1 MSNPTESVSYVPYH
15 QSGEP
20 PRKAAFTRVD
30 FDLSAL
36 SDSEIQTLGH
46 LSDAVDLINPI
57 FRDQFEAKSP
67 RVMHVLAAV
76 RKLVSPEQRAIIDDY
91 VTIYEVQN
99 SPFSLIPRKNHL
111 LDIPEADLRALAKRA
126 GDTKLR
132 EDIDA
137 VAPFFY
143 ADLALPDK
151 ANFYPQDL
159 TEAEWDALGNDANI
173 VNSSVVRGGATASL
187 VLNETRYR
195 KQLDLVAAKVEKARD
210 ATEHPKFRIYLDA
223 KLSELRH
230 GTKEARRVADYLWIS
245 HGNRLDII
253 ISSALEVYLDNWKN
267 ARGEA
272 AGNVYIE
279 NAHSQSLLNALV
291 DQMPYLE
298 THAPWTHRKK
308 EVVRETLPKL
318 RFVDVFNWSGGYVN
332 SPATVLAQSL
342 PNDDWVTSKLGSVN
356 LVYLNTS
363 KAIHR
368 ISGSMIADEFIA
380 KKAVAEY
387 GELFFDAQQI
397 HNALHELGH
406 TSGALDPKLG
416 SGKQARDYLE
426 NEYSALEEARA
437 ELFGMWAMNV
447 GAQHDVFTRKMAVAG
462 HYSMLLPLI
471 QGLKFEPAQAHNKAR
486 NMMWH
491 YFRKGGSVVEIQED
505 GKRKFDLDL
514 AKLDG
519 QIEAMLGEIA
529 NIKAA
534 GDKAGAAKFRE
545 TWCFTDPL
553 RGEVEQ
559 RTAHLPLGRG
569 LIFPSLKRVG
579 ERFTAELVYPASYS
593 ESPRYAL
600 PLV

>member
-1 MSNPTESVSYVPYH
+1 MSNPSESVSYVPYH

-20 PRKAAFTRVD
+20 PRRAAFTRVE
-30 FDLSAL
+30 FDLSGL
-36 SDSEIQTLGH
+36 TDSELQTLGY
-46 LSDAVDLINPI
+46 LSEAVDLINPI
-57 FRDQFEAKSP
+57 FRDQFEAKTP
-67 RVMHVLAAV
+67 RVMRVLAEV
-76 RKLVSPEQRAIIDDY
+76 RRQASPEQRAIIDDY
-91 VTIYEVQN
+91 ATIYQVQN
-99 SPFSLIPRKNHL
+99 SPFSMIPRKNHL
-111 LDIPEADLRALAKRA
+111 LGIPEAELHALAKKS
-126 GDTKLR
+126 GDAKLT
-132 EDIDA
+132 DDVNA

-151 ANFYPQDL
+151 ASFYPQDL
-159 TEAEWDALGNDANI
+159 TEAEWTALGEDANI
-173 VNSSVVRGGATASL
+173 VNSSIARENGKVRA
-187 VLNETRYR
+187 VLNEEKYR
-195 KQLDLVAAKVEKARD
+195 KQLDLVAAAVEKARD

-223 KLSELRH
+223 KLCELRH
-230 GTKEARRVADYLWIS
+230 GTKETRRVADYLWIS
-245 HGNRLDII
+245 HGSRLDII

-272 AGNVYIE
+272 AGNVYLE
-279 NAHSQSLLNALV
+279 NAHSQSLLNSLV

-298 THAPWTHRKK
+298 ANAPWTHRKQ
-308 EVVRETLPKL
+308 EVVRETLPHL

-368 ISGSMIADEFIA
+368 ISGSKIADEFIA
-380 KKAVAEY
+380 KQAVAEY

-406 TSGALDPKLG
+406 TSGALDPRLG
-416 SGKQARDYLE
+416 TAKQAREYLE

-437 ELFGMWAMNV
+437 ELFGMWALNV
-447 GAQHDVFTRKMAVAG
+447 CARQGVLTSKLAVAG
-462 HYSMLLPLI
+462 HYAMMLPLI

-491 YFRKGGSVVEIQED
+491 YFLKGGSIVELQED

-514 AKLDG
+514 HKLDG
-519 QIEAMLGEIA
+519 QIEEMLGEIA

-545 TWCFTDPL
+545 AWCFTDPL
-553 RGEVEQ
+553 RPEVEA
-559 RTAHLPLGRG
+559 RTAQLPLGRG
-569 LIFPSLKRVG
+569 LIFPHLKKSG
-579 ERFTAELVYPASYS
+579 DRFVAQLEYPASYA
-593 ESPRYAL
+593 ESPRYSLAL
-600 PLV
+600 A